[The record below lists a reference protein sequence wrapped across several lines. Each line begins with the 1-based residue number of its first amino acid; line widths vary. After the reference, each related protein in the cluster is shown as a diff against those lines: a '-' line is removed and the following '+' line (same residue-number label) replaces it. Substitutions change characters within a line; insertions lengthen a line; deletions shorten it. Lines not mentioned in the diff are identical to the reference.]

1 MAFSGTVFD
10 QTGELLSR
18 TPTIGYNGPV
28 WLLRPA
34 FVADQHRHNMNS
46 TPEMNSD
53 SEMLRIAEEVL
64 GYLNFSSGVPDAKF
78 QNGMNRLFAAAVS
91 GAASSGSDNGPTAPD
106 FRAWLITQLE
116 TVAAQNPA
124 FKNDQQVRR
133 VLELVFEHVVPE
145 YHAYH
150 SDLLFHIDESQYV
163 QPLFLARVC
172 EAVLQQD
179 GPWTETE
186 RIVSD
191 AISQLNDYVG
201 FRPVAV
207 LENDRQTEPYPHER
221 FRPVPLYIRGAGVA
235 VGPYQELI
243 QRTIDFLRQTP
254 GEILREA
261 WFDVERM
268 DELSLD
274 LRSHD
279 HSHPV
284 NKRTNYMFGEW
295 DPYQID
301 NKGYYRRFVVR
312 QIILDAL
319 LNWIK
324 TNTELPYE
332 EVMHD
337 AAAVLCG
344 TMLMASSIS
353 GAGPETYDST
363 VSLTLLLP
371 HVARQRDAFYAR
383 LLEDADGE
391 RALRLIE
398 AAQKTQQP
406 FGHVRHQLNMYL
418 SGYGARQVQH
428 RHIAWLYARM
438 GFEEPSRA
446 QADIIP
452 TLSVRFEC
460 EIQCRITTAHRE
472 LASGSVTV
480 AAGYLRE
487 IEDLIQRGIQCGA
500 LVDPWNILGFQGQFP
515 LFSAREDAVP
525 DNRVE
530 TLLEIME
537 RTFGVFSA
545 AMAEAAAAGES
556 ALLEELAARFRK
568 LADQWDRYATTTVE
582 DLPEVEGQ
590 QSYESAEHVSR
601 ALSDWRQAGEAAGD
615 ISFWRQ
621 HVDDFKSA
629 KSYALVVKALLQKDD
644 TVASLG
650 LMMQWLSEADETGLE
665 SGPYSVYPL
674 LVEWIESVTRRD
686 ENAELLQ
693 DPWPSIRRM
702 FDYLEANAGEYWS
715 VPDFEGFRTSA
726 DLPQNPHDP
735 HSMEDPEFEEES
747 DEENLFRNAYED
759 VTFRDSADDGQ
770 FGETA
775 DGSFAP
781 GNTEFEIIGRY
792 FEPHLKF
799 LNTIAHLWQ
808 ITAASIAT
816 IDIDSASTETVADRD
831 VVVKNWL
838 KYLQNLQDQLRVLMD
853 DIWDYEIS
861 TQAGDL
867 VSNVEYDMQLQSK
880 FLLLHNV
887 IATSVNC
894 LHAQRLLHC
903 CLSQPP
909 KRRRQTTEEL
919 VVAVCRGVFRRDTE
933 DVKRRLPDLLQQLL
947 RQPLLYVPLEN
958 GGHPMLICKARTLQS
973 LMRFLVIQ
981 LPGMGLLQEALQVLQ
996 AAYTME
1002 RSSRPGGLAVT
1013 EFDRLFRSALR
1024 HSLQYIIRMSKHWRS
1039 GKFED
1044 EELVDFI
1051 REVVDHYV
1059 QLWTM
1064 HSSTMRLS
1072 RVEELKDE
1080 ELADDVQEFIE
1091 LYGSDLF
1098 HARMLTLGNIRAV
1111 LHHGIDLFLEQ
1122 LEEESDPLQPIRLLD
1137 DIDEGRIESSDA
1149 IEYLE
1154 LIYESIV
1161 DKFDRFLEYNTTTT
1175 QSDYGE
1181 KFFCLLDFLRIEV
1194 GYEREFWNLTPFRIA
1209 HETLTSLSKVD
1220 AAILWEDELR
1230 QSTSEMAA
1238 NHLSQLNTIEQKY
1251 GVRLPSIRDRLD
1263 EKFVKP
1269 LAVNRMIALVPHAM
1283 EAAKANQLPSAAF
1296 SSLQEEVDAYL
1307 ASTLG
1312 SGIDIPQWLYNI
1324 EREINRI
1331 DVPVHANVPVEE
1343 PDVVLPPFKIDLR
1356 QMRRQLRLL
1365 GEPLRKPQTK
1375 SQKHG
1380 DKKPE

>member
-1 MAFSGTVFD
+1 
-10 QTGELLSR
+10 
-18 TPTIGYNGPV
+18 
-28 WLLRPA
+28 
-34 FVADQHRHNMNS
+34 
-46 TPEMNSD
+46 MNSD
-53 SEMLRIAEEVL
+53 SDPTEVDRIAEEVL
-64 GYLNFSSGVPDAKF
+64 GYLNFSSGVPDTKF
-78 QNGMNRLFAAAVS
+78 QSGLNSLFH
-91 GAASSGSDNGPTAPD
+91 AASVGSDLDASGFQSFLLTHLDRIEATN
-106 FRAWLITQLE
+106 QS
-116 TVAAQNPA
+116 
-124 FKNDQQVRR
+124 FKNSQQVRR
-133 VLELVFEHVVPE
+133 ALELAFDHVIPA
-145 YHAYH
+145 YHTFH
-150 SDLLFHIDESQYV
+150 SDLLFHIPESIYN
-163 QPLFLARVC
+163 QPLFLARVL

-179 GPWTETE
+179 GPWDEID
-186 RIVSD
+186 RVVSD
-191 AISQLNDYVG
+191 SVSQLNDYVG

-207 LENDRQTEPYPHER
+207 LENDQQIDSYPHER
-221 FRPVPLYIRGAGVA
+221 FRPLPLYIRGAGVA

-243 QRTIDFLRQTP
+243 ERTLAFLQETP

-261 WFDVERM
+261 WFDPDRM

-295 DPYQID
+295 DPHQID
-301 NKGYYRRFVVR
+301 TKGYYRRFVIR
-312 QIILDAL
+312 RIILDAL
-319 LNWIK
+319 LNWIE
-324 TNTELPYE
+324 TNDELSHD

-353 GAGPETYDST
+353 GCGPETYDST
-363 VSLTLLLP
+363 ISLTLLLP
-371 HVARQRDAFYAR
+371 HVARQRDQFYAR
-383 LLEDADGE
+383 LLENADGE
-391 RALRLIE
+391 RAFRLIE

-418 SGYGARQVQH
+418 AGYGARQVQH

-438 GFEEPSRA
+438 GFEDASRTEA
-446 QADIIP
+446 NVIP

-460 EIQCRITTAHRE
+460 EIQCRVTTAHRE
-472 LASGSVTV
+472 LQFGNVDK
-480 AAGYLRE
+480 AAVYLRE
-487 IEDLIQRGIQCGA
+487 IEELIQRGIECGG
-500 LVDPWNILGFQGQFP
+500 LVDPWNILGFQGQFQ

-537 RTFGVFSA
+537 RTFGVFAA

-556 ALLEELAARFRK
+556 ALLEELAARFRTM
-568 LADQWDRYATTTVE
+568 ADRWDRYATTTVE
-582 DLPEVEGQ
+582 DLPEVEGR

-601 ALSDWRQAGEAAGD
+601 TLSEWRQAGEAAGD

-621 HVDDFKSA
+621 HVDQFKSA
-629 KSYALVVKALLQKDD
+629 KSYALVVKALLQKKD

-650 LMMQWLSEADETGLE
+650 LMMQWLSEAEDTGLE

-674 LVEWIESVTRRD
+674 LIEWIELVTARED
-686 ENAELLQ
+686 DADAAK

-702 FDYLEANAGEYWS
+702 FDFLEANAGEYWT
-715 VPDFEGFRTSA
+715 VPEYEGFRMSQ
-726 DLPQNPHDP
+726 DLLSGPAETDP
-735 HSMEDPEFEEES
+735 NRGTDFEDEPS

-759 VTFRDSADDGQ
+759 VTFQDSANDGQ

-799 LNTIAHLWQ
+799 LNTVAHLWQ
-808 ITAASIAT
+808 MTAASVATVNQASSNDSGIA
-816 IDIDSASTETVADRD
+816 ERD
-831 VVVKNWL
+831 AVVKNWL
-838 KYLQNLQDQLRVLMD
+838 QHLQRLQDQLRVLMD
-853 DIWDYEIS
+853 EIWDYEIS

-903 CLSQPP
+903 CFSHPP
-909 KRRRQTTEEL
+909 RRRQTTEEL
-919 VVAVCRGVFRRDTE
+919 IVTVCRAVFQRDM
-933 DVKRRLPDLLQQLL
+933 DVVKRRLPDLLQHLL

-973 LMRFLVIQ
+973 LMRFLVVQ
-981 LPGMGLLQEALQVLQ
+981 LPEMGLLQEGRQVLQ

-1024 HSLQYIIRMSKHWRS
+1024 NSLQYIVRTSRHWRG
-1039 GKFED
+1039 GKFGD
-1044 EELVDFI
+1044 EELIDFV

-1072 RVEELKDE
+1072 RVEELKDQ

-1091 LYGSDLF
+1091 LYGADLF

-1122 LEEESDPLQPIRLLD
+1122 LEEESDPLHPVRLLD
-1137 DIDEGRIESSDA
+1137 DIEEGRIESQDA
-1149 IEYLE
+1149 IDYLE

-1194 GYEREFWNLTPFRIA
+1194 AYEREFWNLTPFRIA
-1209 HETLTSLSKVD
+1209 HEMLTSLGKVD
-1220 AAILWEDELR
+1220 AAILWEEELKH
-1230 QSTSEMAA
+1230 STTEMAA
-1238 NHLSQLNTIEQKY
+1238 KHLAELQAIENKY

-1263 EKFVKP
+1263 ERFVKP

-1283 EAAKANQLPSAAF
+1283 EAAQAGDLPSDAF
-1296 SSLQEEVDAYL
+1296 TGLQGEVNAYL

-1312 SGIDIPQWLYNI
+1312 SGIDIPQWLYDI

-1331 DVPVHANVPVEE
+1331 DVPVHTNVPVEE
-1343 PDVVLPPFKIDLR
+1343 PDVILPPVKIDLR

-1365 GEPLRKPQTK
+1365 GEPLQKPPQ
-1375 SQKHG
+1375 
-1380 DKKPE
+1380 P